1 MGSVGWAD
9 TGPIDMTAPDNASPR
24 LETELYIPRLRLAQ
38 VGRRR
43 LSERLSRGAES
54 KLTLVS
60 APRAARP
67 LPSIARNAAIAANKA
82 VATSAAT
89 TVNSTMASGPG
100 QMCSPSPR
108 SLIARHA
115 GVAILRD
122 IHASDDEPQRK

>member
-9 TGPIDMTAPDNASPR
+9 TGPIDMTAPDNASPL
-24 LETELYIPRLRLAQ
+24 LETELYVPEAATRSGRTSETERAPEPCGRVEADARL
-38 VGRRR
+38 
-43 LSERLSRGAES
+43 GA
-54 KLTLVS
+54 
-60 APRAARP
+60 RAARP
-67 LPSIARNAAIAANKA
+67 LPGVAWNAAIAANKA

-89 TVNSTMASGPG
+89 TVNSRMASDPG